1 VIGIFLTSI
10 IGVFEKTSIYFLTKD
25 KNNQSIKIVLNYII
39 MTLLFFSISLIK
51 YEKLDFSFIYDIK
64 FYITMFLENL
74 IIYISLKNYNKQK
87 NFSQIAFAA
96 FSSIYLIIILS
107 YIYNKIFNL
116 NGIISTPYNSI
127 EEVIG
132 YSLFFALLTI
142 IYFFDKIKAKDIKYP
157 FLLLIYSIIL
167 VNTLYFS
174 ITLIKLYQS
183 FLVYSFLFITLSIH
197 FYFQK
202 INECKETITIKK
214 IKTKNTFLYILSY
227 FFTFILSI
235 MAGNLIPVEFFAI
248 FKRIGS
254 IIGAVFIDIFLLNK
268 KKVMNKKDVIVI
280 ILIIISSLYL
290 YLSKI

>member
-1 VIGIFLTSI
+1 MIGIFLTSI